1 MMDMTEYEW
10 IWLFDI
16 IYFHTYI
23 TYIYIFSIYDIYIYF
38 DALHVLT
45 DLMIIYVY
53 PYVYVCCQLG
63 GYLVTV
69 LHTYRDNM
77 SGFAWFRPAW
87 WTLNICHG

>member
-1 MMDMTEYEW
+1 MNEYDYL
-10 IWLFDI
+10 IS
-16 IYFHTYI
+16 YI
-23 TYIYIFSIYDIYIYF
+23 FTHISHIYIYIFSIYDIYIYF

-87 WTLNICHG
+87 